1 MRPGEESVTG
11 VSIGDRETALE
22 NEILRVEVGSTAHGM
37 GTGADDLDLMG
48 VYIETPEQLLGIAP
62 SKGHYVSRTQPEGVR
77 SGPGDVDLTMYS
89 LRKYLRLA
97 CAGNPTVLVLLYSS
111 TVHATTP
118 LGDELRALAPAI
130 VSRQAGNRFLGYLDG
145 QLQRMRGGG
154 RQSRV
159 PSRPELVERYGFDT
173 KYAAHALR
181 LGLQGREL
189 LRTGRLTLP
198 MPVDDCAVV
207 LAMRR
212 GEYTRDEADDIVDGT
227 RALLAADVSDR
238 DLGPL
243 RDRPDLDAVNA
254 FAVRAHQHRW
264 LRHYRQRYM
273 EGMPS

>member
-1 MRPGEESVTG
+1 MTG
-11 VSIGDRETALE
+11 VNTGDRDTALA
-22 NEILRVEVGSTAHGM
+22 NEIIRVEVGSTAHGM

-48 VYIETPEQLLGIAP
+48 VYIETPEQTLGLAP
-62 SKGHYVSRTQPEGVR
+62 TREHYVSRTQPEGVR

-111 TVHATTP
+111 TVHAINP
-118 LGDELRALAPAI
+118 LGEELRALAPAI
-130 VSRQAGNRFLGYLDG
+130 VSRQAGHRFLGYLDG
-145 QLQRMRGGG
+145 QLERMRGGG

-181 LGLQGREL
+181 LGMQGREL
-189 LRTGRLTLP
+189 LRTGRLKLP
-198 MPVDDCAVV
+198 MRSDNRSVV

-212 GEYTRDEADDIVDGT
+212 GEYTREEAFEIVSET
-227 RALLAADVSDR
+227 RALLAADVNDR

-243 RDRPDLDAVNA
+243 RDQPDLDAVNA
-254 FAVRAHQHRW
+254 FAVRAHQEHW
-264 LRHYRQRYM
+264 MRHYRQRYV